1 MTITFLFLVC
11 AFNILY
17 SVLENS
23 LQAKY
28 CFETIYIRNLFS
40 LAIHVSRLFRLN
52 FRCNFL
58 TRLSLL
64 EAENKG
70 WNLKKKNY
78 EIILDLLRTVL
89 AE

>member
-23 LQAKY
+23 LQAKH
-28 CFETIYIRNLFS
+28 CFETVYIRNLFP
-40 LAIHVSRLFRLN
+40 LAIHISRLFRLN

-70 WNLKKKNY
+70 WNLKKKK
-78 EIILDLLRTVL
+78 L
-89 AE
+89 

>member
-23 LQAKY
+23 LQAKH
-28 CFETIYIRNLFS
+28 CFETMYIRNLFS
-40 LAIHVSRLFRLN
+40 LAIHVSRVFRLN
-52 FRCNFL
+52 FRYNFL

-64 EAENKG
+64 EAKNKG
-70 WNLKKKNY
+70 WNFLKK
-78 EIILDLLRTVL
+78 L
-89 AE
+89 